1 MIEDINLFCCPEC
14 GSNIEIESAKMELI
28 TFSCP
33 NCEKY
38 KNNTT
43 MPIEKFLRSKDKFNS
58 IKCSKCHISEKEE
71 KNLKYCSTHKIILCP
86 KCTDIHLKEKGNN
99 DRKCNLINN
108 YKQNWDKCCIHPEQ
122 NNSCFCKTCY
132 EHLCPKCLK
141 DYKIREKHKNHE
153 KKRFDDDLQIEN
165 TEEFSENI
173 ETLKIA
179 KKEKEDFLLSDFQ
192 KKCENE
198 IENLEN
204 KKENDKNIN
213 NNNLK
218 NQLNDIKIKSEEEIK
233 NIEKKI
239 AELKKQIQDKE
250 KDRAKREEDVTKL
263 YAEKNNSLEINFE
276 IKKEQMKKRQE
287 EEKQKL
293 LQDNNEIKKIN
304 NTLELS
310 NLIKNTY
317 EKYQDNYYY
326 NRNYVKISDY
336 LKEVKKEME
345 NSNNNINN
353 ISNFSNISDINIV
366 NNTNNESSFFKDVK
380 STESIYIHIDNKN
393 IKTPFNNLKNSEI
406 VKKTN
411 NKNYTLDNT
420 FAIVNLPN
428 DDNYYITYTSD
439 CTNEKRDLEEY
450 SIFCQNINSI
460 ENIKIG
466 WHEEKITGFRSIYDE
481 KIKEFY

>member
-1 MIEDINLFCCPEC
+1 M
-14 GSNIEIESAKMELI
+14 
-28 TFSCP
+28 
-33 NCEKY
+33 
-38 KNNTT
+38 
-43 MPIEKFLRSKDKFNS
+43 
-58 IKCSKCHISEKEE
+58 
-71 KNLKYCSTHKIILCP
+71 
-86 KCTDIHLKEKGNN
+86 
-99 DRKCNLINN
+99 
-108 YKQNWDKCCIHPEQ
+108 
-122 NNSCFCKTCY
+122 
-132 EHLCPKCLK
+132 
-141 DYKIREKHKNHE
+141 
-153 KKRFDDDLQIEN
+153 
-165 TEEFSENI
+165 
-173 ETLKIA
+173 
-179 KKEKEDFLLSDFQ
+179 
-192 KKCENE
+192 
-198 IENLEN
+198 
-204 KKENDKNIN
+204 
-213 NNNLK
+213 K

-317 EKYQDNYYY
+317 EKYQDNYY

-428 DDNYYITYTSD
+428 DDNYYIRYTSD
-439 CTNEKRDLEEY
+439 YTSEKRDLEEY
-450 SIFCQNINSI
+450 SIFCQNINSF

-481 KIKEFY
+481 KNKRILLMSISEEDNNVKLWETQDFKNWNQLLD